1 MSTAGKL
8 QRSFAPTQLLGAAI
22 QASLWTLS
30 VAQGPF
36 YLARLAGFGGMSGS
50 LATIVAVTILSWLYL
65 SSSFCR
71 VRRRFQFSDCRAGRN
86 SSVSSPTRR
95 FRPAIKS
102 RQQSRTGSVSC

>member
-65 SSSFCR
+65 SLPALSAECDAAFNSATAALAEILPYH
-71 VRRRFQFSDCRAGRN
+71 RRPVAFA
-86 SSVSSPTRR
+86 RR
-95 FRPAIKS
+95 
-102 RQQSRTGSVSC
+102 